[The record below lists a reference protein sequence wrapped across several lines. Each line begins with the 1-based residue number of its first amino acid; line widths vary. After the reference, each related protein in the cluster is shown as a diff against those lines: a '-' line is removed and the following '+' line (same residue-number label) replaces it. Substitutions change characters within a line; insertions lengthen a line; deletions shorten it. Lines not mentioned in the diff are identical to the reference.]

1 MHSRILLLLVNEI
14 ELLAKLLRK
23 FNIELVLIKYSKLN
37 PNRGNVFI
45 CDFLCLYGFVLLQVF
60 FKKRVFSKIVFFA
73 YIFLWTRIVLKL
85 LCSYSLWREKI
96 LHCVSFSSVNV
107 LVNHIYKFIIF
118 LNQIEFLLK
127 SLEK

>member
-73 YIFLWTRIVLKL
+73 YIFL
-85 LCSYSLWREKI
+85 
-96 LHCVSFSSVNV
+96 
-107 LVNHIYKFIIF
+107 
-118 LNQIEFLLK
+118 
-127 SLEK
+127 